1 MTRLTA
7 ARRCAALLSAGL
19 MLSLAAGPA
28 LADALDRIAERGTIR
43 FGVRDASAPFSY
55 VDEAGAAKGLAVA
68 LCRRVAESLR
78 ARLGLDALD
87 VEFVTVDSKTRF
99 AALADGR
106 VDVHCG
112 PMTQTLS
119 RREAIDFSIPYFMD
133 GVGAALRREGVQDV
147 AALAGEPVGAL
158 AGTTAIDVAGSWAAP
173 SGAPIVEFESH
184 EAGLRALGRGEID
197 VYFGDQG
204 LLLHQLQQLKA
215 EDRLIP
221 IRVIADQFSYEPY
234 SLAMPGGERRLRL
247 EVDRALSQAFLSQ
260 AVFADIEASLGAFEM
275 SELAAF
281 LYVLVAL
288 PE

>member
-1 MTRLTA
+1 MTRPRA
-7 ARRCAALLSAGL
+7 ATLAVFAVI
-19 MLSLAAGPA
+19 LAAGPA

-43 FGVRDASAPFSY
+43 LGVRGASAPFSY
-55 VDEAGAAKGLAVA
+55 VDGDGAAKGLAVL
-68 LCRRVAESLR
+68 LCGRVAESLR
-78 ARLGLDALD
+78 GRLGLETLD
-87 VEFVTVDSKTRF
+87 VEYVTVDSKTRF
-99 AALADGR
+99 EALADGR

-112 PMTQTLS
+112 PMTQTLE

-133 GVGAALRREGVQDV
+133 GVGAALRRDGVQDV
-147 AALAGEPVGAL
+147 AALAGQQVGAL
-158 AGTTAIDVAGSWAAP
+158 AGTTAVAVAASWAAP
-173 SGAPIVEFESH
+173 GGSRVVEFESH
-184 EAGLRALGRGEID
+184 EDGLRALGRGEID

-204 LLLHQLQQLKA
+204 LLLHQLQLLKA

-221 IRVIADQFSYEPY
+221 IRVPPDQYSYEPY

-260 AVFADIEASLGAFEM
+260 VVFEDIQASLGEFEL